1 MNSEARTKQR
11 KGSDRPTGI
20 RRWVVEHGGSVLM
33 IGGGLAAAFGAY
45 TERELLYFAGGVP
58 MVVGVTIEGFIRRQG
73 IALRVTAPVLAAF
86 FAVRGLDRLFPSQ
99 PLWLS
104 VVDALL
110 LVGVFVGG
118 FIGLLY
124 LFRRDL
130 DEELERLLFYRA
142 GTYAFFVTIL
152 ASFAYWGLRNAH
164 ETERAREL
172 AHGARTGIP
181 LPELSLIWVVLFGV
195 GAWLVSMGV
204 LWWRSH

>member
-1 MNSEARTKQR
+1 MGTEQGND
-11 KGSDRPTGI
+11 SDRRTGI
-20 RRWVVEHGGSVLM
+20 RGWVVEHGGSALM
-33 IGGGLAAAFGAY
+33 IGGGLAAAFGAF
-45 TERELLYFAGGVP
+45 TDRELLSFAGGVP
-58 MVVGVTIEGFIRRQG
+58 MVVGVAIEGFIRRQG
-73 IALRVTAPVLAAF
+73 IALRVAAPVLAAL
-86 FAVRGLDRLFPSQ
+86 FAVRGLDQLFPSQ

-110 LVGVFVGG
+110 LVGVFVGA

-142 GTYAFFVTIL
+142 GTYAFFVTIF

-164 ETERAREL
+164 EAERARGL
-172 AHGARTGIP
+172 AHGGRTGIP
-181 LPELSLIWVVLFGV
+181 LPEPSLIWVVLFGAV
-195 GAWLVSMGV
+195 VWLVSMGV